1 MTIATENGKFEPPVQ
16 IRDIFKPGDKS
27 STLLVKWW
35 ENLKNDRGSR
45 AELKRISD
53 FSETLQIANCRM
65 YHRLYWDLT
74 KLGYQVNVNRV
85 APVTAILSHVDT
97 YDQSTH
103 VAARMGQLKPGQ
115 DKPMVSELRFKLL
128 LSTKDVTAAYRLLM
142 SAISLIANEADLVSL
157 ARGVYWWLSDIT
169 YREWLYAYYSAAL
182 K

>member
-1 MTIATENGKFEPPVQ
+1 MQ
-16 IRDIFKPGDKS
+16 IRDIFKSGDS
-27 STLLVKWW
+27 SSALVVKWW

-53 FSETLQIANCRM
+53 PGDPLQIAHCRA

-74 KLGYQVNVNRV
+74 KLGYQVNVNRI

-97 YDQSTH
+97 HDRSTH
-103 VAARMGQLKPGQ
+103 VAARMGQPKPGK

-128 LSTKDVTAAYRLLM
+128 LSTKDMTAAYKLLM
-142 SAISLIANEADLVSL
+142 SAVSLIANEADVVTL
-157 ARGVYWWLSDIT
+157 AKGVYWWLSDIT
-169 YREWLYAYYSAAL
+169 YREWFQAYYSAAL